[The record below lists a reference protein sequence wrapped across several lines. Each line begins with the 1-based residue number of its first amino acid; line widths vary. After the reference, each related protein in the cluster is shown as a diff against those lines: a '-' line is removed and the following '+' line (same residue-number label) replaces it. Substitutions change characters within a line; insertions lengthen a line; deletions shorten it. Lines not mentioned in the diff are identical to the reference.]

1 MPPKT
6 KPEAK
11 ARRRKPVKSPAK
23 KKPVPSRGKA
33 RDLIAKKKAHVMPKK
48 KRAGVPA
55 VPLKQKKRA
64 VPSKPKPKPKTKPVK
79 VVAFDPALELENGQW
94 ETFCQRM
101 AMGVFSNYSCYMQA
115 YSDSSADA
123 ARSSAPV
130 LLANPSIKAR
140 IAWIRADAL
149 KNVKVTLEQQ
159 LLWYLR
165 VRDTPVGYVDDES
178 PIAQEVQEDIGGT
191 EADGPVLTRKVKT
204 PSKMD
209 ASKQIDKLMGFEKP
223 QEVNVN
229 LPYEPPGKSME
240 RLTSKGVDVVAI
252 LKRAGLIG
260 T

>member
-1 MPPKT
+1 M
-6 KPEAK
+6 
-11 ARRRKPVKSPAK
+11 KSPAK
-23 KKPVPSRGKA
+23 KKPVLSRGKA

-64 VPSKPKPKPKTKPVK
+64 VPSKPKPKPKTKVD
-79 VVAFDPALELENGQW
+79 VFDSAQALENGQW
-94 ETFCQRM
+94 ETFCQKM
-101 AMGVFSNYSCYMQA
+101 ALGVFSNYSCYMQA
-115 YSDSSADA
+115 YPGSSAEA
-123 ARSSAPV
+123 ARADASR
-130 LLANPSIKAR
+130 LLTNANIADR

-149 KNVKVTLEQQ
+149 KYVNITLEEQ
-159 LLWYLR
+159 LLWYMR
-165 VRDTPVGYVDDES
+165 VKDTPVGFVDDES
-178 PIAQEVQEDIGGT
+178 PMAQKVKRTITGT
-191 EADGPVLTRKVKT
+191 EEQGTITKVEVET
-204 PSKMD
+204 PCKM
-209 ASKQIDKLMGFEKP
+209 AAAKQIDKLKGFEKP